1 MFNNIILLTW
11 GEFILILLVMI
22 FMVCGVFYVFIQTLK
37 VIKYLTRRN
46 KSAIAE
52 NKLNRNRK
60 EK

>member
-1 MFNNIILLTW
+1 MFNNNILLTW
-11 GEFILILLVMI
+11 SEFILILLVMI

-37 VIKYLTRRN
+37 AITYLTRRN

-52 NKLNRNRK
+52 NKLNRK